1 MSLRVNLSQAFEV
14 PPTREDRRIWEKG
27 INPNLPIR
35 KSKMMRTQFAK
46 GFSSS
51 SRGRGTH
58 NFSTI
63 PSSSS
68 SISSIIKRRWE
79 NQNVPILCVA
89 FLGGYIAH
97 FYISRGLCNS
107 AFPIQNKSSS
117 CDQTIFINFCF
128 SCCRLSEEERALVQS
143 R

>member
-1 MSLRVNLSQAFEV
+1 
-14 PPTREDRRIWEKG
+14 
-27 INPNLPIR
+27 
-35 KSKMMRTQFAK
+35 MMRTQFAK

-97 FYISRGLCNS
+97 FYINYQKRKEHWYKVDRMYNAYVKRSE
-107 AFPIQNKSSS
+107 Q
-117 CDQTIFINFCF
+117 
-128 SCCRLSEEERALVQS
+128 LSDRI
-143 R
+143 RR

>member
-1 MSLRVNLSQAFEV
+1 
-14 PPTREDRRIWEKG
+14 
-27 INPNLPIR
+27 
-35 KSKMMRTQFAK
+35 MMRTQFAKVKK

-68 SISSIIKRRWE
+68 ISSIVKRRWE

-97 FYISRGLCNS
+97 FYINYQKRKEHWYKVDRMYNET
-107 AFPIQNKSSS
+107 FK
-117 CDQTIFINFCF
+117 
-128 SCCRLSEEERALVQS
+128 RSEELDNRFDRYIRGDYDDPESRALK
-143 R
+143 